1 MIGVHTSHVWWGQF
15 VNSRRMPFVVARGAV
30 VVAAVAAAACI
41 WGATQELRG
50 VANAEATYLA
60 STEAEPPPKVPNAGL
75 VMEASDL
82 AVGDVWEQ
90 DQLLLTL
97 TVFNPT
103 EADVRIIQWAGMCG
117 GRIWPDDVTIAAGES
132 SDFNA
137 WIHLTPRSLADPRAV
152 LQLGQTFVPVIEG
165 HPGRHPGW
173 SVTGRS
179 LRAFRI
185 PENSAEWRRQGAKTE
200 VVRAVIPIMP
210 FRSLKSFIAQ
220 SDESGVEIRTEG
232 PDRVGN
238 YMVEVSRD
246 PDHRARERCVA
257 KLTAEVDGGGES
269 TVSVVI
275 RDP

>member
-1 MIGVHTSHVWWGQF
+1 MIGVHTSRIWWGQF

-30 VVAAVAAAACI
+30 VAAALAGAVCI
-41 WGATQELRG
+41 WGGTQELRG
-50 VANAEATYLA
+50 VEDEEATYLA
-60 STEAEPPPKVPNAGL
+60 SIEPEPPPKVPNAGL

-103 EADVRIIQWAGMCG
+103 DVDVRIIQWAGMCG
-117 GRIWPDDVTIAAGES
+117 GDIRPDDVTIAAGES
-132 SDFNA
+132 FDFDA

-179 LRAFRI
+179 LRAFRV
-185 PENSAEWRRQGAKTE
+185 PDNYAEWRQQGATTE

-246 PDHRARERCVA
+246 PDDPAHERSVV
-257 KLTAEVDGGGES
+257 KLTADVDGGGES